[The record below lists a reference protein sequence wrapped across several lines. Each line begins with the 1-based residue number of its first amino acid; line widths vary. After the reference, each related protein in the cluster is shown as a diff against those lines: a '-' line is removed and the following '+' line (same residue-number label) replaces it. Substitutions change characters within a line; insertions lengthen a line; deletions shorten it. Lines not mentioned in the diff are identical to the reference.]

1 MPVGDSPSA
10 HSCPNQHRLAC
21 GGAPQDAGRED
32 EYRFTVVK
40 EVPDDAFGGT
50 TLYARHDA
58 YSDSQFCT
66 VELTLERNASTG
78 EPEVAINFADGET
91 LCSGVVDLVART
103 IVGNVRQLEAG
114 EEGTGEEGFEYPSDE
129 VTHTFRLARVDADE
143 ASIDLQ
149 RRALRLESRC
159 TDELFRLRGEDFRF
173 ASAEDIKRMPWMR
186 MFDAAQS
193 LGEQRFAELRY
204 KAKRLQT
211 VTFATKL
218 DKRRLI
224 DVELRPRGCKDDS

>member
-1 MPVGDSPSA
+1 M
-10 HSCPNQHRLAC
+10 
-21 GGAPQDAGRED
+21 
-32 EYRFTVVK
+32 
-40 EVPDDAFGGT
+40 
-50 TLYARHDA
+50 
-58 YSDSQFCT
+58 
-66 VELTLERNASTG
+66 
-78 EPEVAINFADGET
+78 
-91 LCSGVVDLVART
+91 
-103 IVGNVRQLEAG
+103 
-114 EEGTGEEGFEYPSDE
+114 
-129 VTHTFRLARVDADE
+129 
-143 ASIDLQ
+143 IDLQ
-149 RRALRLESRC
+149 RRALRFESRC